1 MVISDGGA
9 APDQQNEGGKPAGD
23 DDGRHQLTELGI
35 SWEAKAHADAT
46 LQDQAKKMEQ
56 EGAAKFRDVVVYIGP
71 STKILK
77 YSVRSR
83 AWTAIRLDPR
93 SSYKGNIKHH
103 STLALPE
110 KGKIIM
116 TGGVSVATCAP
127 LGFVF
132 EFDIRSLSRATSAS
146 VKNLRQKRYA
156 HCSQYLRGKILVFGG
171 FAHQD
176 VPDEPP

>member
-1 MVISDGGA
+1 M
-9 APDQQNEGGKPAGD
+9 
-23 DDGRHQLTELGI
+23 
-35 SWEAKAHADAT
+35 
-46 LQDQAKKMEQ
+46 
-56 EGAAKFRDVVVYIGP
+56 
-71 STKILK
+71 
-77 YSVRSR
+77 
-83 AWTAIRLDPR
+83 DPR

-103 STLALPE
+103 STLALVE